1 MKNKDTAFAKIQKR
15 LLKKG
20 IVDNYWAI
28 DTRLTTRISDAI
40 FKLRCLGWNI
50 ETIRGYEMPK
60 WTAKTKKNTYY
71 QLIEK

>member
-1 MKNKDTAFAKIQKR
+1 MKNKDTAFDTIKSI
-15 LLKKG
+15 LLKKKL
-20 IVDNYWAI
+20 VDNYSMI
-28 DTRLTTRISDAI
+28 DKRITTRLSDAI